1 METCAFCRQEFEVN
15 KRDNLGYFENKSIC
29 SPCREIMETTF
40 SIDLCE
46 WIRANVP
53 ESKLLEVKKFISAYE
68 NYFDADQPKMI
79 EHVYRGVKN
88 SIKIEYA
95 YDESISFTRWL
106 LYLLSSNKK
115 EFVNDS
121 DIETDLLNVVKK
133 TSFLYNFFTQTKK
146 AKGKV
151 KKKGHYYLFAKATLT
166 FLGTNVMFYYIL
178 TSVVSIVE
186 KALHNEKY
194 KLEGILGWQEG
205 IAVYVLSEFKRK

>member
-1 METCAFCRQEFEVN
+1 MPHAER
-15 KRDNLGYFENKSIC
+15 
-29 SPCREIMETTF
+29 IMETTF

-53 ESKLLEVKKFISAYE
+53 ESKLSEVKKFISAYD
-68 NYFDADQPKMI
+68 NYFDADQSKMI

-95 YDESISFTRWL
+95 YNEAISFTRWL
-106 LYLLSSNKK
+106 LYLLSPNKK
-115 EFVNDS
+115 EFDNDS
-121 DIETDLLNVVKK
+121 DLETDLLNVVKK
-133 TSFLYNFFTQTKK
+133 TSFLYGFFKQTKK

-151 KKKGHYYLFAKATLT
+151 KKKGSYYLFDKATLT

-194 KLEGILGWQEG
+194 KLEGTLDWQEG
-205 IAVYVLSEFKRK
+205 IAVYVLSEIKRK

>member
-1 METCAFCRQEFEVN
+1 
-15 KRDNLGYFENKSIC
+15 
-29 SPCREIMETTF
+29 METTF

-53 ESKLLEVKKFISAYE
+53 KSKLSQVKKFISPYE
-68 NYFDADQPKMI
+68 NYFDVDQPKMI

-95 YDESISFTRWL
+95 YNESISFTRWL
-106 LYLLSSNKK
+106 LYLLSPNKK
-115 EFVNDS
+115 EFVYNS
-121 DIETDLLNVVKK
+121 DLETDLLNVVKK
-133 TSFLYNFFTQTKK
+133 TSFLYNFFIQTKE

-151 KKKGHYYLFAKATLT
+151 EKKGNYYLFDNATLT

-186 KALHNEKY
+186 KALHNKKY
-194 KLEGILGWQEG
+194 KLEGTLDWQEG
-205 IAVYVLSEFKRK
+205 IAVYVLSEIKME